1 LALAYY
7 DRLNFIWWNS
17 NIKSRICNSTIYLYY
32 FLMLKKILIIFNED
46 IELSYIDGIHYS
58 ALSNRKIAKELLK
71 IVIN

>member
-1 LALAYY
+1 
-7 DRLNFIWWNS
+7 
-17 NIKSRICNSTIYLYY
+17 
-32 FLMLKKILIIFNED
+32 MLKKILIIFNED